1 MPRAGQDLRGHH
13 GTSVA
18 LHHWQVVPLMIP
30 LQQLF
35 ELPQL
40 FPPRGTQPPMAQRH
54 VPPVP
59 QNSDGV
65 VLEQQTVFTLHAP
78 PKSEQGFEAVTVV
91 PASP

>member
-1 MPRAGQDLRGHH
+1 M
-13 GTSVA
+13 T
-18 LHHWQVVPLMIP
+18 P

-54 VPPVP
+54 VPVEP

-65 VLEQQTVFTLHAP
+65 ELEQQTVFTSHGP
-78 PKSEQGFEAVTVV
+78 PKFEHGFVAVTVV